1 MCNLTVTIF
10 ISLGYCVFISQGI
23 ISMTYIVQVGVR
35 KVAACFLNFHVL
47 VPTIF
52 GQKTPPRLFGNG
64 KRAQTSNCSVFRTT
78 YTKLVS
84 NIGMQ

>member
-1 MCNLTVTIF
+1 MCIPTVTIF

-47 VPTIF
+47 VPTMF
-52 GQKTPPRLFGNG
+52 GEKKTPAFLAMAREPKPVTVPFFVHHIQN
-64 KRAQTSNCSVFRTT
+64 
-78 YTKLVS
+78 
-84 NIGMQ
+84 

>member
-1 MCNLTVTIF
+1 MCILTVTIF
-10 ISLGYCVFISQGI
+10 ISLWYCVFISQGI

-52 GQKTPPRLFGNG
+52 WREKNPAFLAMAREPKSLIINQ
-64 KRAQTSNCSVFRTT
+64 
-78 YTKLVS
+78 
-84 NIGMQ
+84 